1 MKYIFRLARLSR
13 SGWLF
18 LAIVLLPQVAAA
30 VVIDKSAAIVND
42 SVITQSEVFAS
53 SQLNLKV
60 SGLPEET
67 TPLQNRIDFHLVL
80 QQLKNQPPV
89 VITDEEFQE
98 ATQPFI
104 ESLGGMDK
112 FREFLGSIGMNYS
125 DFETEA
131 RNQLS
136 VRRFIADRFR
146 PFVNVTLSDA
156 QKYYDE
162 VYFPIFEVLGKQ
174 PPTFPESFDE
184 IQIDLVESQVQ
195 DRVKDWLAEIR
206 HSANIT
212 VKD

>member
-1 MKYIFRLARLSR
+1 MRSIFLLVRHFSTAGLALV
-13 SGWLF
+13 LF
-18 LAIVLLPQVAAA
+18 LLPEVTHA
-30 VVIDKSAAIVND
+30 VVIDKIAAIVND
-42 SVITQSEVFAS
+42 SVITQSEVYAS
-53 SQLNLKV
+53 QQLNLKL
-60 SGLPEET
+60 SGLPEQAST
-67 TPLQNRIDFHLVL
+67 LQDRINFHLVL
-80 QQLKNQPPV
+80 QQLRNQPPV
-89 VITDEEFQE
+89 PVTEEEFQK

-104 ESLGGMDK
+104 ESMGGIDQ

-136 VRRFIADRFR
+136 IRRFIADRFR
-146 PFVNVTLSDA
+146 PFVNVTLADA

-162 VYFPIFEVLGKQ
+162 VYVPIFEVLGKQ

-195 DRVKDWLAEIR
+195 DRVKDWLGEIR